1 VGGVKVNFIDC
12 KSVREQI
19 LTEVK
24 QKVAE
29 IGEPLKLVIFQVG
42 DDDASK
48 VYVKNKVKTARE
60 VGIQPEVIKCGKFI
74 HPGDL
79 KYLIQTY
86 SEMQTVTGVMLQ
98 LPLPERLAEYKQEL
112 LDLIPW
118 NKDVDGLSSESV
130 GRLWNGRDCI
140 APATPSGIMR
150 LLPDDLSGV
159 NACIIN
165 RSNLIGK
172 PLTKLLMDRDA
183 TVTVC
188 HTGTSKAQL
197 EDITYNSKLIV
208 TGIGKANFFNSHWIE
223 DGQTWIDCGINRDKY
238 GDLCGDV
245 GTGDLIFAN
254 AEITPVPGGVG
265 LLTTASLMANVV
277 KAYELQK
284 RGKSNGTY

>member
-1 VGGVKVNFIDC
+1 MQFIDC

-150 LLPDDLSGV
+150 LLPDDLSGKNV
-159 NACIIN
+159 CIIN

-188 HTGTSKAQL
+188 HSKTRELSL
-197 EDITYNSKLIV
+197 ENTTFVSDIIV
-208 TGIGKANFFNSHWIE
+208 TGIGKPNHFNSELIS
-223 DGQTWIDCGINRDKY
+223 DGQTWIDCGINRTPS
-238 GDLCGDV
+238 GELCGDV
-245 GTGDLIFAN
+245 DSDTLRFTDVSV
-254 AEITPVPGGVG
+254 TPVPG
-265 LLTTASLMANVV
+265 
-277 KAYELQK
+277 
-284 RGKSNGTY
+284 R

>member
-1 VGGVKVNFIDC
+1 MQIIDC

-29 IGEPLKLVIFQVG
+29 IGETVRLVIFQVG

-48 VYVKNKVKTARE
+48 VYIRNKLKTADE
-60 VGIQPEVIKCGKFI
+60 VGIEVETVKCAESTPLGS
-74 HPGDL
+74 L
-79 KYLIQTY
+79 KYLIQAY
-86 SEMQTVTGVMLQ
+86 SDLETTHGVMLQ
-98 LPLPERLAEYKQEL
+98 LPLPDRLKAHTQEL

-118 NKDVDGLSSESV
+118 QKDVDGLSSESV

-150 LLPDDLSGV
+150 LLPDDLSGQNV
-159 NACIIN
+159 CIVN

-172 PLTKLLMDRDA
+172 PLTKLLMDRNA

-188 HTGTSKAQL
+188 HSKTPITVL
-197 EDITYNSKLIV
+197 CRRTNDSDIVI
-208 TGIGKANFFNSHWIE
+208 TGIGKPKWFDCEFGCPDQI
-223 DGQTWIDCGINRDKY
+223 WIDCGINRDS
-238 GDLCGDV
+238 GGNLCGDV
-245 GTGDLIFAN
+245 DTDSCYRLDAD
-254 AEITPVPGGVG
+254 ITPVPGGVG

-277 KAYELQK
+277 KAYEYQK
-284 RGKSNGTY
+284 RGKK

>member
-1 VGGVKVNFIDC
+1 MKYVDC

-48 VYVKNKVKTARE
+48 VYVRNKLKTARE
-60 VGIQPEVIKCGKFI
+60 VGIQPEVVKCGKFI
-74 HPGDL
+74 LIQDL
-79 KYLIQTY
+79 KYLIQAY
-86 SEMQTVTGVMLQ
+86 SDMPTVTGVMLQ

-118 NKDVDGLSSESV
+118 QKDVDGLSSESV

-150 LLPDDLSGV
+150 LLPEDLSGKNV
-159 NACIIN
+159 CIVN

-172 PLTKLLMDRDA
+172 PLTKLLLDRNA

-188 HTGTSKAQL
+188 HSKTPITAL
-197 EDITYNSKLIV
+197 CRRTNDSDIVI
-208 TGIGKANFFNSHWIE
+208 TGIGKPKWFDCEFGCPDQI
-223 DGQTWIDCGINRDKY
+223 WIDCGINRDSA
-238 GDLCGDV
+238 GNLCGDV
-245 GTGDLIFAN
+245 DTESCYRLDAHV
-254 AEITPVPGGVG
+254 TPVPGGVG
-265 LLTTASLMANVV
+265 ILTTAQLMANVV
-277 KAYELQK
+277 KACEYQK
-284 RGKSNGTY
+284 RGKRNGTY